1 MPPERLGGRGAG
13 LTGLLLSI
21 LCADLAWAGKLLV
34 IPADGSH
41 WTGMK
46 MMVEELGKRGNE
58 VVLVMPEVSRS
69 IGPAEHTTTLTYPVP
84 YTKSQL
90 QAIQMRNLD
99 TLVAQDSSNLLKK
112 IYSSYM
118 TLQVMR
124 NYTIVACESML
135 FNKEVMKI
143 LREYDFDAILTD
155 PFEPLGVIVA
165 EYLDLPSIYISG
177 GLPCSVESVSSQCPY
192 PPSYVPRRFTR
203 FTDHM
208 TLWQRI
214 VNFLWTA
221 IEPVACRWRYASI
234 EELASRLLQRKTSM
248 TEMMSHASLWFMR
261 FDFTFEFPRP
271 LMPNTVMIG
280 GLNCEGSKPLPLE
293 LETFVNKSGDHGF
306 VVFTLGSMV
315 SQIPEEK
322 AQLFLEA
329 FRQIPQRVLW
339 RYTGPTPANL
349 PQNVKLMK
357 WLPQNDLL
365 GHPKARAFMTH
376 GGTHGLYE
384 GICNGVPMVMMPL
397 FGDQGDNV
405 QRMVTRGVGE
415 VLNIHYTTSEEVV
428 WALNKVIN
436 DTSYKEKIQKL
447 SAIHKDRPIEPLDLA
462 VHWTEF
468 VMRHK
473 GAEHLRPAA
482 HNLNWFQYHSLDVIG
497 LLLSVVAIVIA
508 ATVKSC
514 TFCFRKC
521 CRRKTQKK
529 KKE

>member
-1 MPPERLGGRGAG
+1 MDAG
-13 LTGLLLSI
+13 
-21 LCADLAWAGKLLV
+21 GKLLSLV
-34 IPADGSH
+34 TLIFGYVAAGYAGSLLVVPMDGSH
-41 WTGMK
+41 WTAMK
-46 MMVEELGKRGNE
+46 VIAEEMGRRGHE
-58 VVLVMPEVSRS
+58 VVVVIPEVSMRL
-69 IGPAEHTTTLTYPVP
+69 GPSKHYTTKVFPVP
-84 YTKSQL
+84 YSK
-90 QAIQMRNLD
+90 D
-99 TLVAQDSSNLLKK
+99 LVDSMYDRYIKLLSRKQSFLEKVVNLLRNFANVSEFIRVTAESLLYDEETMSYLSGKK
-112 IYSSYM
+112 
-118 TLQVMR
+118 
-124 NYTIVACESML
+124 
-135 FNKEVMKI
+135 
-143 LREYDFDAILTD
+143 FDALLTD
-155 PFEPLGVIVA
+155 PLIPVGAILA
-165 EYLDLPSIYISG
+165 EHLQIPSIYILRG
-177 GLPCSVESVSSQCPY
+177 IPCSLDFEVTACPA
-192 PPSYVPRRFTR
+192 PPSFVPRFFTHHIDRMTFPQRVVNTFISLVEPFMCKVIFRSFDELATR
-203 FTDHM
+203 F
-208 TLWQRI
+208 LQRD
-214 VNFLWTA
+214 VT
-221 IEPVACRWRYASI
+221 VAEMLKRASI
-234 EELASRLLQRKTSM
+234 WL
-248 TEMMSHASLWFMR
+248 MR
-261 FDFTFEFPRP
+261 FDFTFEYPRP
-271 LMPNTVMIG
+271 LMPNMVIVG
-280 GLNCEGSKPLPLE
+280 GINCAARNALPQE

>member
-1 MPPERLGGRGAG
+1 MVPEGK
-13 LTGLLLSI
+13 LLSVLMLVI
-21 LCADLAWAGKLLV
+21 SCVGFGQTGKLLV
-34 IPADGSH
+34 LPMDGSH
-41 WTGMK
+41 WIGVK
-46 MMVEELGKRGNE
+46 ALAEEMAQRGHD
-58 VVLVMPEVSRS
+58 VVVVIPEVS
-69 IGPAEHTTTLTYPVP
+69 ILLGPSKNCTTKAFSVP
-84 YTKSQL
+84 YTKDLIENMMNNDLMILNNEQTFL
-90 QAIQMRNLD
+90 ETTIFLLNAI
-99 TLVAQDSSNLLKK
+99 SNYNNILKVTGESLF
-112 IYSSYM
+112 YNQELMSY
-118 TLQVMR
+118 
-124 NYTIVACESML
+124 
-135 FNKEVMKI
+135 
-143 LREYDFDAILTD
+143 LRGKQFDALLTD
-155 PFEPLGVIVA
+155 PAWPIGPILGEHLEV
-165 EYLDLPSIYISG
+165 PSVYMLR
-177 GLPCSVESVSSQCPY
+177 GLPCGLDFKVTACPA
-192 PPSYVPRRFTR
+192 PPSFVPRIFTHYSDRMTFPQRTINILVSLVEPLLCKFVCSILDELATR
-203 FTDHM
+203 F
-208 TLWQRI
+208 
-214 VNFLWTA
+214 
-221 IEPVACRWRYASI
+221 
-234 EELASRLLQRKTSM
+234 LQREVTIAEIFKN
-248 TEMMSHASLWFMR
+248 ASVWLTR
-261 FDFTFEFPRP
+261 LDYTFEYPRP
-271 LMPNTVMIG
+271 LMPNMVMIG
-280 GLNCEGSKPLPLE
+280 GIHCAVRNALPQE

-508 ATVKSC
+508 VTVKSC